1 MSSIDNITLTEEP
14 EQVQPDTSVPPTPN
28 YSNTQLSSIEITN
41 EVIALNVMVSFLNIA
56 QKRGAFALDESSKI
70 WECIQKFITK
80 KEE

>member
-1 MSSIDNITLTEEP
+1 MSSTDNITLTEQSETTQQ
-14 EQVQPDTSVPPTPN
+14 ETTSQIPN
-28 YSNTQLSSIEITN
+28 YGNTQLTSIEIAN